1 MARRI
6 RSAAVGVVFVVAM
19 FFLTD
24 FFPYVMNLLIAGV
37 CIWAI
42 CEIFAA
48 LDVFRIYPIV
58 VPTLAYAAAQ
68 PLLCGTMLGNVASG
82 EVAFYVYSLL
92 LFILMIF
99 QHKKIAFKDVAV
111 VYSMVVLI
119 TASLTRVVS
128 MFQSDPENGLFY
140 VVVCLGIPWFADGG
154 AYFAGSF
161 FGKHR
166 LCPEISPKKTIE
178 GVIGGVVCGVGMM
191 MVVNLVFDL
200 WLFTGGVHANYLNMI
215 LLALIGSGISVFG
228 DLCFSLVKRGCHIKD
243 FGNVLPGHGGVL
255 DRFDS
260 VIFVVPVIY
269 LFIQYLPLIGA

>member
-6 RSAAVGVVFVVAM
+6 RSAAVGILFVVAV

-24 FFPYVMNLLIAGV
+24 YFPFVINLLFACV
-37 CIWAI
+37 CVWAI

-48 LDVFRIYPIV
+48 MDIFRIYPV
-58 VPTLAYAAAQ
+58 VAVTLAYAAAQ
-68 PLLCGTMLGNVASG
+68 PLLCGTGFEEL
-82 EVAFYVYSLL
+82 AFYVYSLL
-92 LFILMIF
+92 LFIIMIF
-99 QHKKIAFKDVAV
+99 VHKKIAFKDIAV

-119 TASLTRVVS
+119 TASLSRAIA
-128 MFQSDPENGLFY
+128 MYQADPENGLYY

-161 FGKHR
+161 WGKHK
-166 LCPEISPKKTIE
+166 LCPDISPKKTIE
-178 GVIGGVVCGVGMM
+178 GVFGGLVCGVAMM
-191 MVVNLVFDL
+191 MAVNFVFEQ
-200 WLFTGGVHANYLNMI
+200 WLFVGDVHANYLNMA
-215 LLALIGSGISVFG
+215 LLALIGSAISVFG

-269 LFIQYLPLIGA
+269 LFIQYLPLVGA